1 MANKYDVYREAL
13 VMEED
18 TVWPEGVAVAN
29 KAIIHRA
36 LHDSADQCAAIEYV
50 RTHTGFCRKITA
62 SDEDI
67 QRVS

>member
-1 MANKYDVYREAL
+1 VADKYDVYREAL

-18 TVWPEGVAVAN
+18 TVWPEDVEIAN

-36 LHDSADQCAAIEYV
+36 LHDGAEDCASIEYV
-50 RTHTGFCRKITA
+50 RTHTGFCRRITA
-62 SDEDI
+62 SAEDI

>member
-1 MANKYDVYREAL
+1 MPDKYDVYREAL

-18 TVWPEGVAVAN
+18 TVWPEDVDVAN
-29 KAIIHRA
+29 KATAHRA

-50 RTHTGFCRKITA
+50 RTHTGFCRRITA
-62 SDEDI
+62 SAEDI